1 MEPYTYR
8 ILAKAAGLPKV
19 EAGEEHLF
27 PVERRLLYPWPAL
40 SDWFAQVLEQELGGR
55 LPRPQEVYMTF
66 DHMVPVKNAAQE
78 KFIRESRAWAS
89 SKGIHVPS

>member
-27 PVERRLLYPWPAL
+27 PVERRLLYP
-40 SDWFAQVLEQELGGR
+40 
-55 LPRPQEVYMTF
+55 
-66 DHMVPVKNAAQE
+66 
-78 KFIRESRAWAS
+78 
-89 SKGIHVPS
+89 